1 MAPLRVGTVPT
12 TSDEFIGREPEL
24 GRLATL
30 LSGSARLITV
40 IGAGGLGKTRLVT
53 EAVHRLP
60 RTGGRGV
67 HWVRLARLAAGT
79 DAAGVAEE
87 VVRAV
92 VDHDFSGRDP
102 WPALSDTLAAAAAP
116 PVLVMDNCEH
126 VTEGAG
132 QVIAELIETVPDL
145 TVLATSRRPLG
156 WIDEQLLPLPPLTQA
171 QAVELFHKRAALTG
185 TVLSPDSAGTVA
197 SICRHLHHYPLH
209 IRLAAARLRRRPP
222 AMILRDLDGR
232 AGDTRLHWPPTTLV
246 GADTRHRGI
255 TDVIAWSFELCD
267 ARERLLFERMS
278 VFAPG
283 YDVNPA
289 DADDESGL
297 EVGADLD
304 AIVAVCSGLDASH
317 GSPAEPAAAEIEEL
331 LERLADQSL
340 VTVHLSAR
348 EVRYSLLESLRLFA
362 RERLAERDP
371 REPRRL
377 ADRHRRYY
385 RDRITGS
392 DDGDGRLPQWARASW
407 DNLLIAIDRSLD
419 SPDDAVAGLEIALGM
434 IALHVPFFRGSL
446 RESRR
451 RAEKTLA
458 VADSAPEP
466 LRIRA
471 MATIAWICLCQ
482 GQPGEAAEL
491 LDRCVAAAVPEPAA
505 RARLAA
511 DPTADVPLPAPVVF
525 TLGCRLM
532 LVDQDVRAL
541 VLLSRAREMFTTAAD
556 YGHAA
561 ICALFE
567 ALAAAFLGTPEQALA
582 VTARHLEA
590 AESGADWAKSWAEI
604 ARIIAETLH
613 GDARW
618 AAAAAPATLARQ
630 VATRDTWGV
639 VWSVHARA
647 WALARL
653 TLDAP
658 PAAVPRAT
666 AVEIARLL
674 GAAAALRRRLGVE
687 IAQLRPFVAETD
699 RAADGIRR
707 LLGAHTFDA
716 AYREGTEVRP
726 TLTEISRL
734 ACDIAAP
741 DERPARPH
749 APEWDLLTRAE
760 QEVAA
765 LAAAGWTNGDIAARR
780 GSSTRT
786 VDAQVA
792 AVLRKLAVA
801 SRADIAPQVPP
812 ERRTRAEHTPRPR
825 GCRTESAASASSV
838 TRVSA
843 RRREPRR
850 GPRR

>member
-24 GRLATL
+24 ERLATL
-30 LSGSARLITV
+30 LSGPARLITV

-60 RTGGRGV
+60 RTGERRV

-79 DAAGVAEE
+79 DAAGVADE
-87 VVRAV
+87 VGRAV
-92 VDHDFSGRDP
+92 ADHDFSGRAP
-102 WPALSDTLAAAAAP
+102 WPALIETLDAGATP

-132 QVIAELIETVPDL
+132 QVIAELIETVPGL
-145 TVLATSRRPLG
+145 TVLATSRRPIG
-156 WIDEQLLPLPPLTQA
+156 WIDEQLLPLPPLTQR
-171 QAVELFHKRAALTG
+171 QAEELFHRRAALTG
-185 TVLSPDSAGTVA
+185 TVLSPDTAETVA

-232 AGDTRLHWPPTTLV
+232 AGDTRLHWPPATV
-246 GADTRHRGI
+246 IGADARHRGI
-255 TDVIAWSFELCD
+255 TDVIAWSFDLCD
-267 ARERLLFERMS
+267 ERERLLFERMS

-289 DADDESGL
+289 DAEDDASL

-304 AIVAVCSGLDASH
+304 AIVAVCAGPDAA
-317 GSPAEPAAAEIEEL
+317 AEPAAADIEGL

-340 VTVHLSAR
+340 VTVHVSAR

-385 RDRITGS
+385 RDRITS
-392 DDGDGRLPQWARASW
+392 TDDGDGRLPQWARASW
-407 DNLLIAIDRSLD
+407 DNLLVAIDRSLD

-458 VADSAPEP
+458 AATSAPEP

-482 GQPGEAAEL
+482 GLPDEAEAL
-491 LDRCVAAAVPEPAA
+491 LDRCVTAAVPDPAA
-505 RARLAA
+505 RARVAA
-511 DPTADVPLPAPVVF
+511 DPTADIALPAPVAF

-541 VLLSRAREMFTTAAD
+541 VLLARAREKFTAAAD
-556 YGHAA
+556 YGHVA
-561 ICALFE
+561 ISALFE
-567 ALAAAFLGTPEQALA
+567 ALAAAFLGTAEQALA
-582 VTARHLEA
+582 VTARHREA
-590 AESGADWAKSWAEI
+590 VSDSGADWAKSWAEI
-604 ARIIAETLH
+604 ARIIADTLH
-613 GDARW
+613 GDARR
-618 AAAAAPATLARQ
+618 AAAAGPATLARQ

-653 TLDAP
+653 TLAAP
-658 PAAVPRAT
+658 PAAAPRTT

-674 GAAAALRRRLGVE
+674 GAAAALRRRLGVD

-699 RAADGIRR
+699 HAADGIRR
-707 LLGAHTFDA
+707 LVGPHTFDA
-716 AYREGTEVRP
+716 AYHEGTEVCT
-726 TLTEISRL
+726 TLREISRL
-734 ACDIAAP
+734 ACDIAVP
-741 DERPARPH
+741 DEFAVAPH

-765 LAAAGWTNGDIAARR
+765 LAAAGWTNSAIADRR
-780 GSSTRT
+780 GSSART
-786 VDAQVA
+786 VDAQIA

-801 SRADIAPQVPP
+801 SRAEIAPLVPP
-812 ERRTRAEHTPRPR
+812 ERRVGADHVPRPR
-825 GCRTESAASASSV
+825 RLRAVPAPVDSV
-838 TRVSA
+838 ARVSG
-843 RRREPRR
+843 RRREPGQARR
-850 GPRR
+850 R

>member
-24 GRLATL
+24 ERLATL

-53 EAVHRLP
+53 EAVHRL
-60 RTGGRGV
+60 RGTGERHV

-79 DAAGVAEE
+79 DAAAVADE

-92 VDHDFSGRDP
+92 VDHDFSGRAP
-102 WPALSDTLAAAAAP
+102 WPALIETLDAGTAP

-132 QVIAELIETVPDL
+132 QVIAELIETVPGL

-156 WIDEQLLPLPPLTQA
+156 WIDEQLLPLPPLTQRE
-171 QAVELFHKRAALTG
+171 AVELFHRRAALTG
-185 TVLSPDSAGTVA
+185 TVLSPDTAETVA
-197 SICRHLHHYPLH
+197 SICAHLHHYPLH

-222 AMILRDLDGR
+222 AVILRDLDGR
-232 AGDTRLHWPPTTLV
+232 AGDTRLHWPPAPLI

-255 TDVIAWSFELCD
+255 TDVIAWSFDLCD
-267 ARERLLFERMS
+267 PRERLLFERMS

-304 AIVAVCSGLDASH
+304 AIVAVCAGPGASA
-317 GSPAEPAAAEIEEL
+317 GSALEPAAADIEEL

-340 VTVHLSAR
+340 VTVHLSTR

-362 RERLAERDP
+362 RDRLAERDP
-371 REPRRL
+371 EEPRRL

-385 RDRITGS
+385 RDRITSS
-392 DDGDGRLPQWARASW
+392 DDGDGRLPQWARAAW
-407 DNLLIAIDRSLD
+407 DNLLVAIDRSLD
-419 SPDDAVAGLEIALGM
+419 SADDAADGLEIALAM

-458 VADSAPEP
+458 AATSAPEP

-482 GQPGEAAEL
+482 GLPDEADEL
-491 LDRCVAAAVPEPAA
+491 LERCVAAAVPDPTA

-511 DPTADVPLPAPVVF
+511 DPTADIPLPAPVAF

-541 VLLSRAREMFTTAAD
+541 VLLVRARERYTAAAD

-561 ICALFE
+561 ISALFE
-567 ALAAAFLGTPEQALA
+567 ALAAAFLGTPGQALA
-582 VTARHLEA
+582 VTARHLEVVSN
-590 AESGADWAKSWAEI
+590 SGADWAKSWAEI

-613 GDARW
+613 GDARR

-653 TLDAP
+653 TLAAP
-658 PAAVPRAT
+658 PAAAPRAT

-674 GAAAALRRRLGVE
+674 GAAAALRRRLGVD

-707 LLGAHTFDA
+707 LLGPRTFDA
-716 AYREGTEVRP
+716 AYREGTAMR
-726 TLTEISRL
+726 TALTEISRL
-734 ACDIAAP
+734 ACDIAVPGACP
-741 DERPARPH
+741 ETPP
-749 APEWDLLTRAE
+749 APEWQLLTRAE

-765 LAAAGWTNGDIAARR
+765 LAAAGWTNGDIAAWR
-780 GSSTRT
+780 GSSART
-786 VDAQVA
+786 VDAQIA

-801 SRADIAPQVPP
+801 SRADIAASVPP
-812 ERRTRAEHTPRPR
+812 ERRARTAHTPRPR
-825 GCRTESAASASSV
+825 RTAPAEASSV

-843 RRREPRR
+843 RPREPGRARR
-850 GPRR
+850 R